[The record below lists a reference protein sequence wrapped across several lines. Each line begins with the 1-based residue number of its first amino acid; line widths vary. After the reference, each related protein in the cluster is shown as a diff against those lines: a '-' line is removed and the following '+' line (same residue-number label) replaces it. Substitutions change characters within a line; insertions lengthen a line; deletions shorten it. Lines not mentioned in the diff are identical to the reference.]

1 MPAPNSEELS
11 MPTRVTLTEVAD
23 MTPEQR
29 AVYEKFESNLTRAL
43 LLTKNSAAAHLALGG
58 TFTVGLLS
66 LLDREVI
73 VLRVAKLRDSEFE
86 RLLHYPLARK
96 AGLDDTEI
104 KAIEEALYDELPA
117 ERAALVRYVTDCMV
131 DHKASEEAYWGLR
144 AYYSQNE
151 IAEATHLAGH
161 SAMTAMYLASLDI
174 PLDESIASWGRL
186 TEVQDAVEG

>member
-1 MPAPNSEELS
+1 MTTTIDTTTTP
-11 MPTRVTLTEVAD
+11 RVTLTAVAD

-86 RLLHYPLARK
+86 RLLHYPLAKK
-96 AGLDDTEI
+96 AGLNDTEI
-104 KAIEEALYDELPA
+104 KAIEDGLYDELPA
-117 ERAALVRYVTDCMV
+117 CRAALVRYVTECMV
-131 DHKASEEAYWGLR
+131 DHKASADSFFALR
-144 AYYSQNE
+144 EHYSQNE
-151 IAEATHLAGH
+151 IAEITHLAGH

-174 PLDESIASWGRL
+174 PLDEGIASWGRL
-186 TEVQDAVEG
+186 TEVQNEFKS

>member
-29 AVYEKFESNLTRAL
+29 AVYEKCESNLTRAL

-174 PLDESIASWGRL
+174 PLDEGIASWGRL